1 MLTNDVQK
9 LEVDNVI
16 QLIEVDG
23 SAFNLDTLRF
33 HAHNMP
39 YSEDEINRL
48 GAQGV
53 DKNKLPAKSIWW
65 QGQEYRAWPY
75 ELTGVESSTD
85 GRIASPKLT
94 VGNLDNSITSLC
106 LAFDDLLQAKIIIH
120 TTLKKYL
127 DARNFSNGNPHAD
140 PTQEQT
146 NVFYINGKTTETSTA
161 VEFVLST
168 PMDLQGLKLP
178 ARQMHSTCF
187 WCLRGWYRSGNGCTY
202 SGLNYFD
209 KNNQP
214 VDDPALDECAGTVR
228 ACKKRF
234 GEHNEIPFG
243 GMPGTSLIR

>member
-1 MLTNDVQK
+1 MLTNDIQK

-23 SAFNLDTLRF
+23 SDFNLDILRF
-33 HAHNMP
+33 HAYNVP
-39 YSEDEINRL
+39 YSEDEIKEFS
-48 GAQGV
+48 G
-53 DKNKLPAKSIWW
+53 DESKLPAKSVWW
-65 QGQEYRAWPY
+65 QGNEYKAWPY

-85 GRIASPKLT
+85 GTVATPKLT
-94 VGNLDNSITSLC
+94 VANLDNSITSLC
-106 LAFDDLLQAKIIIH
+106 LAFDDLLQAKVIIH

-127 DARNFSNGNPHAD
+127 DAKNFKEGNPQAD

-146 NVFYINGKTTETSTA
+146 NVFYINGKSSENNST

-168 PMDLQGLKLP
+168 PMDLQGLKIP
-178 ARQMHSTCF
+178 ARQMHSTCY

-202 SGLNYFD
+202 GGSKCFD

-214 VDDPALDECAGTVR
+214 VDAPSKDECPGTVK
-228 ACKKRF
+228 ACKLRF
-234 GEHNEIPFG
+234 GENNEIPFG

>member
-39 YSEDEINRL
+39 YSEDEINRI

-214 VDDPALDECAGTVR
+214 VDDLSLDECAGTVR

>member
-39 YSEDEINRL
+39 YSEDEINRI